1 MLHPP
6 PLPQHQHHGK
16 EEDGLLPAVPPK
28 IAILVASV
36 KFDVI
41 AEDPTVCTR
50 SFPRDPLPQT
60 HGSGSQCLEIGK
72 DCSGYRTTLTWGVG
86 VASRGKLRGLSLPIL
101 NSPPTTKQDI
111 SSGPTKLQTSPVA
124 KTASSPLTAPERAQ
138 TIKHEDISPTGFLHA
153 SDFGQ
158 PNYNSSHFQTTRPIP
173 IPASSTNHG
182 WHVPGFTEHLED
194 YSTYSR
200 NQARLQLRPRPLQ
213 RLHTIS
219 SSFDETIFSAPS
231 TGSVSTFSESDF
243 PSPRELPPTPEE
255 VHLTEP
261 FISSYPDAYPCHQ
274 EPLHQPMESYNY
286 MNTPRS
292 YPTNDYASTSLASSL
307 GNQACMD
314 MYPVQ
319 SAIPTNFSDFLQR
332 TDYASVEE
340 MTQQFQYV
348 KPEQEFLHQT
358 MVSPSVHWSP
368 AIPHTLEASNFH
380 HLSPRVRYLIDYYDK
395 AICPV
400 LVAFDSPKNPY
411 RMHVLPLAV
420 TSASLQNAIAA
431 LATNNIRMRGL
442 KELNGYGTDP
452 FDNLSFDDIR
462 DISNDPTPEEIHFKA
477 TSVGLFNASL
487 KEQGGAGD
495 DSVLA
500 TLLVLC
506 LFHVCDSG
514 FSKFKTQLA
523 GVQKLLRMREK
534 QGGSAEFL
542 GWIQMFFTWFD
553 VLTATVNDR
562 EAQVRPDTLDMLD
575 LSANLGALE
584 HLSGCEGRLFKLIA
598 RLGRLNLLSQN
609 RTTLPNPRASISR
622 SVPDYYSLDGNGWG
636 NPISPPAEI
645 PASQIP
651 SHDPRQEF
659 WCEWSHIR
667 RRLVNWNPPAG
678 SQPTMTEADHASL
691 HHISEAFRHAALL
704 YTERLGSPQLSPSSV
719 PIQTLVSAALCHISA
734 IPVTSCVNKFLL
746 WPVFIAGTECVINT
760 DRDIIRQRCV
770 EITRESGFWNNMSCL
785 EVLERVWAEDDL
797 GEGWEFVK
805 GGEESRLDRVPMMT
819 SMGGQAF
826 RWRKAMLRGVEGVEG
841 DYIVV

>member
-1 MLHPP
+1 MASSTIPP
-6 PLPQHQHHGK
+6 SPVLDAAAAALAPTPTPRK
-16 EEDGLLPAVPPK
+16 RRRRTA
-28 IAILVASV
+28 ASGA
-36 KFDVI
+36 
-41 AEDPTVCTR
+41 AEDCHTCRKRQIRCDRKRPYC
-50 SFPRDPLPQT
+50 
-60 HGSGSQCLEIGK
+60 SQCLEIGK

-101 NSPPTTKQDI
+101 NSPPTKQDVP
-111 SSGPTKLQTSPVA
+111 SASTKLQTSPVV
-124 KTASSPLTAPERAQ
+124 KTVSSPLRAPERAQ
-138 TIKHEDISPTGFLHA
+138 PIKHEDMSPTGFSHG
-153 SDFGQ
+153 SEFGQ
-158 PNYNSSHFQTTRPIP
+158 PVYNSSHFQTTRPIP
-173 IPASSTNHG
+173 IPASSANHE

-194 YSTYSR
+194 YCAYSD
-200 NQARLQLRPRPLQ
+200 NQARSQLRPRPLH
-213 RLHTIS
+213 RLHTVS
-219 SSFDETIFSAPS
+219 SSFDDTIFSAPS
-231 TGSVSTFSESDF
+231 TGSASTFSESDF
-243 PSPRELPPTPEE
+243 PSPRELPPTPED

-261 FISSYPDAYPCHQ
+261 FISSYSDAYQCHQ
-274 EPLHQPMESYNY
+274 EPMHQPMESYNY
-286 MNTPRS
+286 TNTPRS
-292 YPTNDYASTSLASSL
+292 YPASDYASTSLVSSM

-314 MYPVQ
+314 MYQVQ
-319 SAIPTNFSDFLQR
+319 PAVPTSISDFLHR
-332 TDYASVEE
+332 TDYGHVEE
-340 MTQQFQYV
+340 MTQQFHYV
-348 KPEQEFLHQT
+348 KPEQEYLPQT
-358 MVSPSVHWSP
+358 MVSLPVHWSP
-368 AIPHTLEASNFH
+368 AIPLTLEASNFH
-380 HLSPRVRYLIDYYDK
+380 HLSPRVRFLIDYYDK

-411 RMHVLPLAV
+411 RMHVLSLAV
-420 TSASLQNAIAA
+420 TSPSLQNAIAA

-442 KELNGYGTDP
+442 KGLNSYGTNP
-452 FDNLSFDDIR
+452 FDYPSSDDIR
-462 DISNDPTPEEIHFKA
+462 DISNDAPHEETHFKA

-500 TLLVLC
+500 TLLILC

-542 GWIQMFFTWFD
+542 GWIHMFFTWFD

-609 RTTLPNPRASISR
+609 RATLPSPRSSISR
-622 SVPDYYSLDGNGWG
+622 SAPDYYSLDGNGWG
-636 NPISPPAEI
+636 NPISPPPEL
-645 PASQIP
+645 PASQTP

-667 RRLVNWNPPAG
+667 SRLVNWVPPAG
-678 SQPTMTEADHASL
+678 PQPALTEADHASL

-704 YTERLGSPQLSPSSV
+704 YTERLGSPHLPPSSS
-719 PIQTLVSAALCHISA
+719 PIQTLVSAALGHISA

-746 WPVFIAGTECVINT
+746 WPIFIAGSECVT
-760 DRDIIRQRCV
+760 HFDRDIIRQRCV

-797 GEGWEFVK
+797 GEGWEIGGG
-805 GGEESRLDRVPMMT
+805 GGEDRGLDRVPLMS

-826 RWRKAMLRGVEGVEG
+826 RWRKAMLRGAEGMEG

>member
-1 MLHPP
+1 MASSSVPP
-6 PLPQHQHHGK
+6 P
-16 EEDGLLPAVPPK
+16 PAVD
-28 IAILVASV
+28 AAAANVASTPAPR
-36 KFDVI
+36 KRRRRTAASGA
-41 AEDPTVCTR
+41 AEDCHTCRKRQIRCDRRRPYC
-50 SFPRDPLPQT
+50 
-60 HGSGSQCLEIGK
+60 SQCLEIGK

-101 NSPPTTKQDI
+101 NSPPTKQDV
-111 SSGPTKLQTSPVA
+111 SSGLSKLQTSPVV
-124 KTASSPLTAPERAQ
+124 KTTSSQLRAPEGAQ
-138 TIKHEDISPTGFLHA
+138 TIKREEITPTGF
-153 SDFGQ
+153 DFGQ
-158 PNYNSSHFQTTRPIP
+158 PIYNSSQFQTTRPIP
-173 IPASSTNHG
+173 IPTASANHG

-194 YSTYSR
+194 YSAYSG
-200 NQARLQLRPRPLQ
+200 NQARLQLRPQPLH
-213 RLHTIS
+213 RLHTTS
-219 SSFDETIFSAPS
+219 SSFDETVFSAPS
-231 TGSVSTFSESDF
+231 TGSVSTFSESDN

-261 FISSYPDAYPCHQ
+261 FISSYSDAFPCHQ
-274 EPLHQPMESYNY
+274 ESTYQSMESYNY
-286 MNTPRS
+286 MNIPRS
-292 YPTNDYASTSLASSL
+292 YPTSDYALTSLGSSM
-307 GNQACMD
+307 GNQTCMD
-314 MYPVQ
+314 TYPVQ
-319 SAIPTNFSDFLQR
+319 SAIPTNFSDFLHR
-332 TDYASVEE
+332 TDYGPVDD
-340 MTQQFQYV
+340 MMQQFQYV
-348 KPEQEFLHQT
+348 KPEQEYLQQT
-358 MVSPSVHWSP
+358 MVSPSVPWNG

-380 HLSPRVRYLIDYYDK
+380 HLTPRVRSLIDYYDK

-420 TSASLQNAIAA
+420 TSTSLQNAIAA
-431 LATNNIRMRGL
+431 LATNNIRMRGA

-452 FDNLSFDDIR
+452 LDHFSSDDISE
-462 DISNDPTPEEIHFKA
+462 ISNHPTPEEIHFKA

-487 KEQGGAGD
+487 KEHGGAGD

-514 FSKFKTQLA
+514 FSKFKAQLA
-523 GVQKLLRMREK
+523 GVHKLLRMREK

-562 EAQVRPDTLDMLD
+562 EAQVRPDSLDMLD

-609 RTTLPNPRASISR
+609 RTTLPNPSPHSA
-622 SVPDYYSLDGNGWG
+622 PDFYSLDGNGWG
-636 NPISPPAEI
+636 NLISPPAEI
-645 PASQIP
+645 SASQTP

-667 RRLVNWNPPAG
+667 SRLVNWNPPSG
-678 SQPTMTEADHASL
+678 PQPTMTEADHASL

-704 YTERLGSPQLSPSSV
+704 YTERLGSPQLPPSSA
-719 PIQTLVSAALCHISA
+719 PIQTLVSAALRHISA

-746 WPVFIAGTECVINT
+746 WPVFIAGTECVNKS

-797 GEGWEFVK
+797 GKGWE
-805 GGEESRLDRVPMMT
+805 LY
-819 SMGGQAF
+819 GGQAF
-826 RWRKAMLRGVEGVEG
+826 RWRKAMLRGAEGVEG